1 MTTRAPEPA
10 GYLTVGQHTQC
21 VHTGL
26 WRGDA
31 APPFEPPAFRAAAVA
46 AGGRGTTSPEPPG
59 RCAHG

>member
-1 MTTRAPEPA
+1 MTTRAAEPA
-10 GYLTVGQHTQC
+10 GYLTVSQHTQC
-21 VHTGL
+21 LHTVL

-46 AGGRGTTSPEPPG
+46 AGGREAPAPETPG